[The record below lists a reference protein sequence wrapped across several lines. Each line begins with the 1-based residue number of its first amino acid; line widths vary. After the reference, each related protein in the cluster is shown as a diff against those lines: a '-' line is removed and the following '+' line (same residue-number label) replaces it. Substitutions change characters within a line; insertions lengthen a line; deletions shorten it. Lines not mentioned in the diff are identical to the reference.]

1 MKVWHPGLP
10 ETHDV
15 IVVGSGAGGLMAAA
29 VAADAG
35 LSVAVLEKSGLFGG
49 TSAVSAGTI
58 WVPGNPYM
66 SEAGHVDDP
75 ALALRYL
82 EHTTAGK
89 TPRELLVRLVE
100 TGPRIGV
107 EVQDHAV
114 LAEPVA
120 EPHGL
125 IGLRRKGEICLVPG
139 LDTACHAA
147 SSLPVT
153 GTIAW

>member
-1 MKVWHPGLP
+1 MRLWDGELRQLPG
-10 ETHDV
+10 THDV

-66 SEAGHVDDP
+66 SEAGLADDP

-82 EHTTAGK
+82 EQATGGK
-89 TPRELLVRLVE
+89 TPRAAAPAGRDRTRDARVRPV
-100 TGPRIGV
+100 RR
-107 EVQDHAV
+107 A
-114 LAEPVA
+114 LA
-120 EPHGL
+120 
-125 IGLRRKGEICLVPG
+125 
-139 LDTACHAA
+139 
-147 SSLPVT
+147 
-153 GTIAW
+153 